1 MLQFM
6 GSQRVR
12 HDSAIELNQI
22 LDLIDRVP
30 EELWMEVRNMVQEA
44 GIKTIPRKR
53 NAKKKGDCVRRS
65 YKYL

>member
-30 EELWMEVRNMVQEA
+30 EELWMGVHDIVKDVV
-44 GIKTIPRKR
+44 IKIILKKQKFKK
-53 NAKKKGDCVRRS
+53 AK
-65 YKYL
+65 